1 MKHKVLILIA
11 TFNIGGPGKGIFQ
24 LIKNSDKDKVEFVLV
39 NFLTKSVIKS
49 EFLEEAK
56 KYNVLTKVVKQK
68 TRYDLSMIKQVY
80 KIYSENNCTLI
91 QTHGYKAHIIALA
104 LKLLYKVKWIS
115 FAHGWTSENIR
126 VKIYNSI
133 EKLLIRFP
141 DVAVAVSPKLF
152 SVLKKIRKHKKT
164 ELILNAITVPPIS
177 DLVEE
182 NKIKKK
188 LGLEGA
194 VVLGI
199 FGRLSSEKGQVYAI
213 SALAK
218 LSNCKVKLILLGEG
232 VDEEYLRLH
241 AKKLSLQDNVLFC
254 GYQSN
259 IDVYINLVDFIIVP
273 SLSEGIPNIVLE
285 GMAMNKPV
293 ISTNVGG
300 IPEIIQHGQNGW
312 LVEPGKPEQISSM
325 LIELLNSKEKVKKI
339 TDVAQDSLFPKFS
352 VETRINKF
360 IEIYDYV
367 SNVNSK

>member
-1 MKHKVLILIA
+1 MEL
-11 TFNIGGPGKGIFQ
+11 
-24 LIKNSDKDKVEFVLV
+24 
-39 NFLTKSVIKS
+39 KSCR
-49 EFLEEAK
+49 L
-56 KYNVLTKVVKQK
+56 
-68 TRYDLSMIKQVY
+68 
-80 KIYSENNCTLI
+80 KI
-91 QTHGYKAHIIALA
+91 
-104 LKLLYKVKWIS
+104 
-115 FAHGWTSENIR
+115 
-126 VKIYNSI
+126 
-133 EKLLIRFP
+133 
-141 DVAVAVSPKLF
+141 
-152 SVLKKIRKHKKT
+152 
-164 ELILNAITVPPIS
+164 VP
-177 DLVEE
+177 
-182 NKIKKK
+182 
-188 LGLEGA
+188 
-194 VVLGI
+194 
-199 FGRLSSEKGQVYAI
+199 
-213 SALAK
+213 
-218 LSNCKVKLILLGEG
+218 KVKLILLGEG